1 MLLEFEM
8 KKQKRDSI
16 ITQNETASFQSLDEG
31 GVASWCEPNVSS
43 QLRSLCINLATMFG
57 DTNLNQTFTV
67 CGNKKCFVRIEI
79 EEDDE

>member
-1 MLLEFEM
+1 MN
-8 KKQKRDSI
+8 KK
-16 ITQNETASFQSLDEG
+16 ETNLKNAYISENKQPPEY
-31 GVASWCEPNVSS
+31 VPSWIEPNVSS
-43 QLRSLCINLATMFG
+43 QIRTLCINLATMFG